1 MHAVYTH
8 TTSHTQTKHW
18 TSLSVICML
27 LQFVWLV
34 LATGFILLL
43 LSNNFSPL
51 STPPHTP
58 NPYMHTYAHTNTH
71 TSLHPKTV
79 CKIKSQWNMPCMIRR
94 AAMQKCVQE
103 SSKNKALCFFWGGCD
118 VWAGCV
124 CVCVCLCLCL
134 CVGMGRAAWVQTGYC
149 STRGHRFFLRQ
160 FCSVGSG
167 QTRRQAGSTPYVVSL
182 SLSCA
187 HTHAHTHTHTH
198 TNRIS

>member
-124 CVCVCLCLCL
+124 CVCVCLCLWEASGLFVWQWCVQIRHQRCGDCL
-134 CVGMGRAAWVQTGYC
+134 FSVLHLYLLLLDKPQSLKLPLNAFVSYL
-149 STRGHRFFLRQ
+149 FLL
-160 FCSVGSG
+160 SVSSNLLYTL
-167 QTRRQAGSTPYVVSL
+167 QKHQ
-182 SLSCA
+182 C
-187 HTHAHTHTHTH
+187 
-198 TNRIS
+198 